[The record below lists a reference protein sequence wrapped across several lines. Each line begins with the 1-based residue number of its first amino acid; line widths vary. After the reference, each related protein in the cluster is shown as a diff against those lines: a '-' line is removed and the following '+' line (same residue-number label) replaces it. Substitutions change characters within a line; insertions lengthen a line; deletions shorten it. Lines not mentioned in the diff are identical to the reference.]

1 MRKRTFK
8 TLLLAVILLAL
19 GLPAPAETFIREGVF
34 SFEYPDDWVDF
45 GTDPSEDSDDVAFV
59 GGRRY
64 NALTVDVQLFYDE
77 YYADVRLFEAD
88 EDTLS
93 DYAGMLEST
102 FYEVYSSEIVRAG
115 EHGIPFAM
123 VHGVDDYGES
133 LYAETIANGWSIS
146 FYGYAYADTDYTRM
160 RALTDEDV
168 EAFRAIVASVEPVLK
183 EAAS

>member
-34 SFEYPDDWVDF
+34 SFEYPDGWVDF
-45 GTDPSEDSDDVAFV
+45 GSEPSKDGDDVAFV

-77 YYADVRLFEAD
+77 YYDDVRLFEAD
-88 EDTLS
+88 EETL
-93 DYAGMLEST
+93 DDFAGMLEST
-102 FYEVYSSEIVRAG
+102 FYEVYSTEIVRAG
-115 EHGIPFAM
+115 ARGIPFAM
-123 VHGVDDYGES
+123 VHGVDSSGDS

-146 FYGYAYADTDYTRM
+146 FYGYAYADADYTQL

-168 EAFRAIVASVEPVLK
+168 GIFRAIVASVEPALK